1 MLQIRVLPPAARTEE
16 VLRLLA
22 DDPGVANLRRH
33 RGAAV
38 APPGDVIEAEV
49 AREAADGLL
58 QRLRPLALRDGGS
71 VTLEVVDTALGEAVD
86 RAQAVAPGHGADAVV
101 WEEVA
106 QRTEEEAA
114 LSWTFLTFLV
124 AATLIA
130 SVGLLT
136 DSSVLIVGSMVLGP
150 EFGPLA
156 AIAVALV
163 QRRWAV
169 ARRSAV
175 ALVVGFPIAIAVT
188 AAGVALLGATLGIPH
203 GYLAG
208 QRTLTSFVSHPDAF
222 SVIVA
227 LIAGVAGTV
236 SLTAAKST
244 SLVGVFISV
253 TTIPAAA
260 NVATALVTGRPG
272 EALGAAVQLAVNLS
286 CILLAAVGTLLVQR
300 ASRRRRG
307 PTDTGARP

>member
-1 MLQIRVLPPAARTEE
+1 VLQIRVLPPAARTEE
-16 VLRLLA
+16 VLRLLGG
-22 DDPGVANLRRH
+22 DPGVANLRRY

-38 APPGDVIEAEV
+38 SPPGDVIEAEV

-58 QRLRPLALRDGGS
+58 QRLRPLALPGGGS
-71 VTLEVVDTALGEAVD
+71 VTLEVVDTALGDAVD
-86 RAQAVAPGHGADAVV
+86 RAQAIAPGHGVDAVV

-106 QRTEEEAA
+106 QRTEEEAT

-130 SVGLLT
+130 SAGLLT

-156 AIAVALV
+156 AVAVALV

-169 ARRSAV
+169 ARRSLV
-175 ALVVGFPIAIAVT
+175 ALAVGFPLAVAVT
-188 AAGVALLGATLGIPH
+188 AGGVALLGATLGVPKD
-203 GYLAG
+203 YLAG
-208 QRTLTSFVSHPDAF
+208 HRTLTSFVSHPDAF

-236 SLTAAKST
+236 SLTSAKST

-260 NVATALVTGRPG
+260 NIGTALVTGRPP
-272 EALGAAVQLAVNLS
+272 EALGAAVQLGVNLV

-300 ASRRRRG
+300 AGRRSRR
-307 PTDTGARP
+307 PTGTAT